1 MWKAGLNLLQLLVT
15 QFQEVIFTIQEAF
28 IVLDISILRKKDQ
41 KAV

>member
-15 QFQEVIFTIQEAF
+15 QFQEVFTIQEAF
-28 IVLDISILRKKDQ
+28 IVLDISILRNKDQ